1 MPKEIPRAEKVVI
14 IDTNVFLEEGDAL
27 NHLKGVASAVIPH
40 VVIDEL
46 DDNKERKDASGANAR
61 QAAKMLDRY
70 TEKASKANIDLHRDG
85 ILIGKRKLRLFIYQ
99 ECHLHRS
106 VISLYKKEIPDNFII
121 SVALRIK
128 EQADREAKK
137 AKKAGEK
144 IPNKKVVLLSN
155 DINVRNKARILGILA
170 EKYINSSVRGI
181 ESIYSGVVNVPLS
194 DELLA
199 ELHKNGSIPY
209 EKVKKLLGK
218 KAPKPYPYEFFVSD
232 KTHSFFFEDHLH
244 LINDND
250 CTRIY
255 ECIKAKNV
263 EQKLAMNVL
272 LNPNVEVVT
281 ISGIAGSGK
290 TLLAI
295 GAGFQQME
303 HFPTFILSR
312 PTVGLNG
319 KDIGTLPGDEKEKV
333 NPYMKPIYDNIGFIT
348 NNLKKSRSERALNK
362 LQELIHD
369 KERFVV
375 EALQLIRGRT
385 FANAW
390 IVVDEA
396 QNLSFDDA
404 RAIMTRIGKGSKII
418 LVGDLSQT
426 DYHWMNVTNNGLS
439 YLIHHLK
446 NYEKAAHITLVKGE
460 RSELSEWAG
469 KNL

>member
-1 MPKEIPRAEKVVI
+1 MPKENPKDEVVVI
-14 IDTNVFLEEGDAL
+14 IDTNVLLEDGDAPMR
-27 NHLKGVASAVIPH
+27 LKGVASVVMPS

-61 QAAKMLDRY
+61 LAAKMLDRY
-70 TEKASKANIDLHRDG
+70 TEKASKENIDLHRDG
-85 ILIGKRKLRLFIYQ
+85 IPLGKRKPRLFIYQ
-99 ECHLHRS
+99 ECQLHPKVS
-106 VISLYKKEIPDNFII
+106 DLYKKEIPDNFVI
-121 SVALRIK
+121 SVALRMK
-128 EQADREAKK
+128 EQADREIERAEKSD
-137 AKKAGEK
+137 EK
-144 IPNKKVVLLSN
+144 IPRKKVVLISN
-155 DINVRNKARILGILA
+155 DINVRNKARLLGVPA

-181 ESIYSGVVNVPLS
+181 DSIYSGVVNVPLS

-199 ELHKNGSIPY
+199 ELHENGSIPY
-209 EKVKKLLGK
+209 EKVKRQLGK
-218 KAPKPYPYEFFVSD
+218 KAPKPYSYEFFVSD
-232 KTHSFFFEDHLH
+232 KIRSFFFEDHLH
-244 LINDND
+244 LITDNE

-263 EQKLAMNVL
+263 EQKLAMSVL

-303 HFPTFILSR
+303 HFPKFILTR
-312 PTVGLNG
+312 PIVGLNG
-319 KDIGTLPGDEKEKV
+319 QELGTLPGDAKEKV
-333 NPYMKPIYDNIGFIT
+333 DPYMKPIYDNIDFIIE
-348 NNLKKSRSERALNK
+348 NLRKNGSEKALNRV
-362 LQELIHD
+362 QELIHD

-439 YLIHHLK
+439 YLIHNLK